1 MPATDVT
8 ALTMK
13 PATASP
19 NPYEKHPFPAS
30 PFNEKN
36 PAKLSSEEA
45 NTAMAAMYTT
55 TRQVC
60 GVKESSGK
68 QKNFTHSLHTS
79 TYMRQ

>member
-30 PFNEKN
+30 PFSEKN
-36 PAKLSSEEA
+36 PAKLSSEDV
-45 NTAMAAMYTT
+45 NNAMAAMYTT
-55 TRQVC
+55 TV
-60 GVKESSGK
+60 GGK
-68 QKNFTHSLHTS
+68 GENFTLRT
-79 TYMRQ
+79 TFLN